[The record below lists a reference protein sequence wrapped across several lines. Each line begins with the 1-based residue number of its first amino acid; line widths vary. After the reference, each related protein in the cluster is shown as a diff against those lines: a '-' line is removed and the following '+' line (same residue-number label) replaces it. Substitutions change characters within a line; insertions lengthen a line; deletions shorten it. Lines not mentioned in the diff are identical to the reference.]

1 MWTRTLA
8 FLSSVA
14 AVALAPAVARA
25 DGAASYVVPPP
36 SAAVAAGVDLGKIA
50 VPGLK
55 LHVRDD
61 RAPEHGGVALS
72 FADERSRVRV
82 VVRIA
87 VARDGAAARAYVEGA
102 LRGVSGVLSPS
113 TLDDVAFA
121 DPQDRLVVASRG
133 NVAYVVE
140 VLDGSLASASSVVGA
155 VRRAFVSGTPD
166 FPRATVSVPKSFE
179 GSAPVTVTVS
189 RGARYRLSARGAYVA
204 RGRDASPVLKAFGR
218 GPVELTAIVA
228 DDLGRVTEVTTAA
241 TAR

>member
-102 LRGVSGVLSPS
+102 LRGVSSV
-113 TLDDVAFA
+113 LDDVAFA